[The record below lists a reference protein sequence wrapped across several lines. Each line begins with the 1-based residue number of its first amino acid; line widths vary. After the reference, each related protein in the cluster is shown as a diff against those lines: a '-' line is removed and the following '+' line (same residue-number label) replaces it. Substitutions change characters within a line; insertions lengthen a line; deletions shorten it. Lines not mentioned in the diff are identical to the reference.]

1 MPESNKKFDKQN
13 RSDFSENLDQFNP
26 DDSNFIAPI
35 DLLQTLTIPVEIR
48 ITVLE
53 RITIFS
59 MIDHDDIE
67 SLESYLNSPE
77 VDLTVKDSIGETPLH
92 AAVENN
98 NYQIVQ
104 LLLEHGANANSRDFE
119 ENTPLHQAS
128 INKHYS
134 IVQLLLRYNANVN
147 SQNKD
152 GATPLICSLFNKSSI
167 HITQLLISSGT
178 NINSQDKNGETAIFI
193 AIRLGLIEIVNLF
206 LEKGA
211 NLNVRNKNG
220 KTPLDYSIKYEQHE
234 IEELLKQQIN

>member
-26 DDSNFIAPI
+26 DDSNFITPI
-35 DLLQTLTIPVEIR
+35 DLLQTLSIPVEIR

-59 MIDHDDIE
+59 MIDHGDIE

-92 AAVENN
+92 VAVENN

-104 LLLEHGANANSRDFE
+104 LLLEHGADVNILDDYNDTPLHLASAKDLNISIVQLLLEHGADVEIRENRNGDTPLHLASYNGNYQIVQLLLEHGANVDSRDFE

-134 IVQLLLRYNANVN
+134 IVHFFSDIML
-147 SQNKD
+147 
-152 GATPLICSLFNKSSI
+152 TLIL
-167 HITQLLISSGT
+167 
-178 NINSQDKNGETAIFI
+178 
-193 AIRLGLIEIVNLF
+193 
-206 LEKGA
+206 
-211 NLNVRNKNG
+211 
-220 KTPLDYSIKYEQHE
+220 KTKTEQRR
-234 IEELLKQQIN
+234 